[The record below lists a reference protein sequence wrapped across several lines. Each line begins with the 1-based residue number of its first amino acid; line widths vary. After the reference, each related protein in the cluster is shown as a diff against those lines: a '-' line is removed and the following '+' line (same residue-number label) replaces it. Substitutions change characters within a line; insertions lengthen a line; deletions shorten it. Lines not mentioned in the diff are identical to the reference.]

1 MNTTVAPESIVAA
14 ALIMQFC
21 LSTMMAIATVWI
33 RRQEKSEFRFY
44 QDPPN
49 IGRYAWIVLTAVLAT
64 IGLLL
69 FSDEFSNTWRPL
81 SSDITFSFI
90 TWRHAL
96 FGVFILDIG
105 CTFILIS
112 LTGGS
117 YRSPF
122 TPIYFILPAMALFLR
137 EEPRRVILYSVGI
150 GMMFV
155 LGLNPTRRSPEEHVT
170 PIGAYAFV
178 SISCL
183 ALSVLVGYLTR
194 PR

>member
-1 MNTTVAPESIVAA
+1 
-14 ALIMQFC
+14 MQFC
-21 LSTMMAIATVWI
+21 LSTIMAVATVQI
-33 RRQEKSEFRFY
+33 RRQERIEFHFY

-49 IGRYAWIVLTAVLAT
+49 IGRYAWIVLTVVLAT
-64 IGLLL
+64 VGLLL
-69 FSDEFSNTWRPL
+69 FSDEFSSTWRPL
-81 SSDITFSFI
+81 SSDINFSFV

-96 FGVFILDIG
+96 LGVFTLDIA

-137 EEPRRVILYSVGI
+137 VEPRRVVLYSVVI
-150 GMMFV
+150 GVLFV

-194 PR
+194 PH